1 MPSSDSETTRWFEC
15 HVQPH
20 ESLLRA
26 WLQSPFASEGDI
38 DDVVQEAYARM
49 LRARERGAVIS
60 PKAFL
65 FTVARNLALDR
76 VRHRHVIHLE
86 PLVENEALSVLEEDD
101 GIPESVARNQEL
113 ELLTQAIQSLPNRC
127 RRIFNITRRTAGC
140 SAAAFF

>member
-1 MPSSDSETTRWFEC
+1 M
-15 HVQPH
+15 QPH